1 MGRIRIELP
10 KKCLA
15 TFNIPIRIT
24 DINYGNHLGNNA
36 LVEVIHEARMQ
47 FLREH
52 NFTELDAAG
61 TALIMSEL
69 LVEFKSQACYKDIL
83 EVKIFAGEISR
94 VGFEIYYSVSTIRD
108 NQTFLIANA
117 KTGMVCFN
125 YREKKV
131 ESIPGQLKNILSD

>member
-1 MGRIRIELP
+1 MARIRIELP

-47 FLREH
+47 FFQAH
-52 NFTELDAAG
+52 HFTELDAAG

-69 LVEFKSQACYKDIL
+69 LVEFKSEAFYKDIL

-94 VGFEIYYSVSTIRD
+94 VGFEIYYSVSTARN
-108 NQTFLIANA
+108 NQPSLIAYA

-131 ESIPGQLKNILSD
+131 ESIPGELKNILSD

>member
-1 MGRIRIELP
+1 MARIRIELP
-10 KKCLA
+10 EKCLA

-24 DINYGNHLGNNA
+24 DINYGNHVGNNA
-36 LVEVIHEARMQ
+36 LVEIIHEARMQ

-61 TALIMSEL
+61 TALIMNEL
-69 LVEFKSQACYKDIL
+69 LVEFKSEAFYKDIL
-83 EVKIFAGEISR
+83 EVKIFAGEITR
-94 VGFEIYYSVSTIRD
+94 VGFDIYYSVSTVRN
-108 NQTFLIANA
+108 NQPSLIAYA

-131 ESIPGQLKNILSD
+131 ESIPARLKNILSD

>member
-1 MGRIRIELP
+1 MARIRIELP
-10 KKCLA
+10 EKCLA
-15 TFNIPIRIT
+15 TFTIPIRIT

-47 FLREH
+47 FLQKH
-52 NFTELDAAG
+52 DFTELDAAG

-69 LVEFKSQACYKDIL
+69 LVEFKSEAFYKDIL

-94 VGFEIYYSVSTIRD
+94 VGFEFFYSVSTIRN
-108 NQTFLIANA
+108 NQTLLIAKA

-125 YREKKV
+125 YKEKKV
-131 ESIPGQLKNILSD
+131 ESIPIELKNILSH